1 MSVFTIPPSV
11 ETKPTTIR
19 KLLVDLA
26 TRMPC
31 CCTVCGSRGTASCT
45 LFCTCTCATS
55 GLEPWAKVS
64 WMVALPSFDVLEE
77 K

>member
-1 MSVFTIPPSV
+1 MSEFVIRPSV

-31 CCTVCGSRGTASCT
+31 CCTVCGRRGTASCT
-45 LFCTCTCATS
+45 LFCTCTCAVS
-55 GLEPWAKVS
+55 GLVPWAKVS
-64 WMVALPSFDVLEE
+64 VMVALPSLEALEE